1 MDAQAEKTNPVAA
14 ILPCLNPSE
23 SFDRV
28 VDELLDA
35 GFRDIVIV
43 DDGSGAEYRAHF
55 ERAAAD
61 PRCHVLRH
69 DANRGKGAALKTAFA
84 WLLENRPDCAGAV
97 TVDGDGQH
105 LTKDV
110 LACAAALNEGGGALI
125 LGCRDFSG
133 ENVPPKSR
141 VGNRVTR
148 AVLGLLCGVKVSDTQ
163 TGLRAVPA
171 AQFSRMLTIR
181 GERYEYETNML
192 LELHRDKVPFREVPI
207 ETVYEGG
214 NAATHF
220 RPIADSLRIYRFIL
234 LYVLSSF
241 AGALLDL
248 AVFQVLM
255 LLLTEPDH
263 NTAVLISTYGARVCS
278 AFLNFNLNRSL
289 VFGGRGGY
297 GKTLIRYAI
306 LAVCQ
311 AFLSAQLVAWLS
323 SLAAGG
329 AGIVTTLIKFGVDTL
344 LFFLSFRIQQ
354 NWVFRK

>member
-1 MDAQAEKTNPVAA
+1 MNAQSEKTNTVAV
-14 ILPCLNPSE
+14 ILPCLNPSDE
-23 SFDRV
+23 FDRV
-28 VDELLDA
+28 VDELLGA
-35 GFRDIVIV
+35 GFCDVVVV
-43 DDGSGAEYRAHF
+43 DDGSAAEFRAHF
-55 ERAAAD
+55 DRAAED
-61 PRCHVLRH
+61 PRCHVLTH
-69 DANRGKGAALKTAFA
+69 EANRGKGAALKTAFA
-84 WLLENRPDCAGAV
+84 WLIENRPDCAGAV

-105 LTKDV
+105 LTKDI
-110 LACAAALNEGGGALI
+110 LACAAAMNEDGALV

-133 ENVPPKSR
+133 ENIPPKSR

-148 AVLGLLCGVKVSDTQ
+148 AVLGALCGVKVSDTQ

-192 LELHRDKVPFREVPI
+192 LELRRDRVPFREVPI
-207 ETVYEGG
+207 ETVYEDG

-220 RPIADSLRIYRFIL
+220 RPVADSLRIYRFIL

-241 AGALLDL
+241 AGAMLDL
-248 AVFQVLM
+248 IVFHILM
-255 LLLTEPDH
+255 LLLTGPEH
-263 NTAVLISTYGARVCS
+263 GTAVLISTYGARACS

-297 GKTLIRYAI
+297 GKTLARYAV

-311 AFLSAQLVAWLS
+311 AFISAQLVAWLS
-323 SLAAGG
+323 GLATGG
-329 AGIVTTLIKFGVDTL
+329 AGIITTLIKFGVDTV

-354 NWVFRK
+354 NWVFRR

>member
-1 MDAQAEKTNPVAA
+1 MDAQPEKPNTIAV
-14 ILPCLNPSE
+14 ILPCLNPSDD
-23 SFDRV
+23 FDRV
-28 VDELLDA
+28 VDGLLEA

-43 DDGSGAEYRAHF
+43 DDGSGAAFRPHF
-55 ERAAAD
+55 ERAAED
-61 PRCHVLRH
+61 PRCHVLTH
-69 DANRGKGAALKTAFA
+69 EENRGKGAALKTAFA
-84 WLLENRPDCAGAV
+84 WLIENRPDCAGAV

-105 LTKDV
+105 LTKDI
-110 LACAAALNEGGGALI
+110 LACAAALVEDGGALV

-141 VGNRVTR
+141 VGNRFTR
-148 AVLGLLCGVKVSDTQ
+148 GVLRLLCGVKVSDTQ

-171 AQFSRMLTIR
+171 AQFARMLTIR

-192 LELHRDKVPFREVPI
+192 LELRRDKVPFREVPI
-207 ETVYEGG
+207 ETVYEDG

-241 AGALLDL
+241 AGAMLDL
-248 AVFQVLM
+248 LVFHLLM
-255 LLLTEPDH
+255 LLLTKPDH

-278 AFLNFNLNRSL
+278 SFFNFNMNRSL
-289 VFGGRGGY
+289 VFGGKGGY
-297 GKTLIRYAI
+297 GKTLLRYAI

-311 AFLSAQLVAWLS
+311 AFVSAQLVAWLS
-323 SLAAGG
+323 TLASGG
-329 AGIVTTLIKFGVDTL
+329 AGIVTTLIKFGVDTA

-354 NWVFRK
+354 NWVFRR

>member
-1 MDAQAEKTNPVAA
+1 MDVQPEKPNNVAV
-14 ILPCLNPSE
+14 ILPCLNPSDE
-23 SFDRV
+23 FDRV

-35 GFRDIVIV
+35 GFCDVVIV
-43 DDGSGAEYRAHF
+43 DDGSGAEYQAHF
-55 ERAAAD
+55 ERAAAGE
-61 PRCHVLRH
+61 RCHVLRH
-69 DANRGKGAALKTAFA
+69 EVNRGKGAALKTAFA

-105 LTKDV
+105 LTKDI
-110 LACAAALNEGGGALI
+110 LACAAAMKEDGGALI
-125 LGCRDFSG
+125 LGCRDFSA

-148 AVLGLLCGVKVSDTQ
+148 GVLGLLCGVKVSDTQ

-171 AQFSRMLTIR
+171 AQFSRLLTIR

-192 LELHRDKVPFREVPI
+192 LELRRDKVPFREVPI
-207 ETVYEGG
+207 ETVYEDG

-234 LYVLSSF
+234 LYILSSL

-248 AVFQVLM
+248 AVFHILM
-255 LLLTEPDH
+255 LLLTGPEH

-289 VFGGRGGY
+289 VFNGKGGY
-297 GKTLIRYAI
+297 GRTLLRYAV

-311 AFLSAQLVAWLS
+311 AFVSAQLVAWLS
-323 SLAAGG
+323 ALASSG

>member
-1 MDAQAEKTNPVAA
+1 METQPEKPNTVAA
-14 ILPCLNPSE
+14 VLPCLNPPE
-23 SFDRV
+23 AFERV
-28 VDELLDA
+28 VAGLLDA
-35 GFRDIVIV
+35 GFCDVVIV
-43 DDGSGAEYRAHF
+43 DDGSRAEFRARFARAGAE
-55 ERAAAD
+55 

-69 DANRGKGAALKTAFA
+69 EVNRGKGAALKTAFA
-84 WLLENRPDCAGAV
+84 WLSENRPDCTGAV

-105 LTKDV
+105 LMKDV
-110 LACAAALNEGGGALI
+110 LACAAALMEGGGALI
-125 LGCRDFSG
+125 LGCRDFNA

-141 VGNRVTR
+141 VGNRFTR

-163 TGLRAVPA
+163 TGLRGVPA
-171 AQFSRMLTIR
+171 AQFQRMLTIR

-192 LELHRDKVPFREVPI
+192 LELRRDRVPFREVPI
-207 ETVYEGG
+207 ETVYDGG
-214 NAATHF
+214 NAGTHF

-234 LYVLSSF
+234 LYVLSSL

-248 AVFQVLM
+248 AVFHVLM
-255 LLLTEPDH
+255 LLLTEPEY

-289 VFGGRGGY
+289 VFNGKGGY
-297 GKTLIRYAI
+297 GKTLLRYAL

-311 AFLSAQLVAWLS
+311 AFVSAQLVAWLS
-323 SLAAGG
+323 ALAVGG
-329 AGIVTTLIKFGVDTL
+329 AGILTTLIKFGVDTL